1 MVDADIIEKYEALMK
16 RDPLSKAFA
25 PLAEAYLRNGL
36 ADRAEAVV
44 RDGLRKHPEFA
55 PGLIVY
61 AKILKNRSQFEP
73 SLELLRK
80 ASRLAPDNV
89 LALQLQGDVCLELKK
104 PREALKAYKMVLLLN
119 PMATKARSMIQKLES
134 LSAVEFEENT
144 FAFAK
149 LSNLEQMKQTIP
161 IEQQAVQ
168 QHPAQQPPAQQ
179 PPAQQQS
186 AQPETVNQN
195 QIQNPGQGQVQN
207 TPQNPGLFANKAL
220 QRMLS
225 LIDAF
230 IARNDLIKA
239 SELIDESRQEFGS
252 NPELSKRAHLVQSR
266 GFSSK
271 MTEQIPESGGE
282 RATPLTPLV
291 SREKQILKNK
301 LEKLQLLLRKI
312 DGLRI

>member
-1 MVDADIIEKYEALMK
+1 MNVVDADIIEKYEALMK

-168 QHPAQQPPAQQ
+168 QPPAQQ
-179 PPAQQQS
+179 HPAQQQS

-195 QIQNPGQGQVQN
+195 QIQNTGQGQVQN

-266 GFSSK
+266 GFSSR
-271 MTEQIPESGGE
+271 MTEQIPESVGE

-301 LEKLQLLLRKI
+301 LEKLQMLLRKI

>member
-1 MVDADIIEKYEALMK
+1 MVDAEIIEKYEALMK

-73 SLELLRK
+73 ALELLKK

-89 LALQLQGDVCLELKK
+89 LALQLQGDVCLELKR
-104 PREALKAYKMVLLLN
+104 PREALKAYKMVLFLN

-161 IEQQAVQ
+161 IEHQK
-168 QHPAQQPPAQQ
+168 
-179 PPAQQQS
+179 AQQQS
-186 AQPETVNQN
+186 
-195 QIQNPGQGQVQN
+195 IQQHAVKPDTESGSQVKNGPQN
-207 TPQNPGLFANKAL
+207 TPQNPSLFADKAL

-239 SELIDESRQEFGS
+239 SELIDESRQEFGP

-271 MTEQIPESGGE
+271 MTEQLPESGVE

-291 SREKQILKNK
+291 SREKQILKTK